1 MRDRRP
7 AWPLVLLGAW
17 IALGASIVV
26 PLGRPAWADEPP
38 DAVRIAR
45 LITRLGNDA
54 YTQREA
60 AGAELAALGGAVR
73 SELEAATRHDD
84 PEVRLRAKELL
95 RRLREDD
102 LWQPAKV
109 SFSGRQVAAGEVL
122 ATLSRQSGNRLLIG
136 DEYGAFRERT
146 VDADFAEAA
155 FWQAVDDLCRR
166 SGNRVRPHYDT
177 RHPGLVVVSG
187 PPGKYPTAYA
197 GPVKMQIQHA
207 RRLFSEEFDYEQL
220 RSERS
225 HTFQFDVQAI
235 WEDRFRLMAYRL
247 QPEVVEAE
255 TDTGVRL
262 SAQATTGG
270 WNIAGSGTK
279 QVTMNVRLQPPPV
292 SARSLK
298 TLRLRW
304 GLVAV
309 GDLARLEVSDLETAG
324 PRFQDDLELA
334 VDDFQATHGGRCE
347 LTLLLTREAALPEPA
362 DVVFQENDIELFDTT
377 GRAYRKHGQTNTL
390 SDRGPL
396 LKLSFSSEDAG
407 SQPQTLRVTYPR
419 IRSQHDLEIVFRDV
433 PLPVGRPE

>member
-17 IALGASIVV
+17 CTGG
-26 PLGRPAWADEPP
+26 PLIPQSSGDEPAAP
-38 DAVRIAR
+38 VRVAR
-45 LITRLGNDA
+45 LITRLGSDSYA
-54 YTQREA
+54 EREA
-60 AGAELAALGGAVR
+60 AGAELVSLGPDAR
-73 SELEAATRHDD
+73 RQLEAASVHKD

-102 LWQPAKV
+102 LWQAAKV
-109 SFSGRQVAAGEVL
+109 DFRGRQVAAADVL
-122 ATLSRQSGNRLLIG
+122 SALSRQSGNRLLIG
-136 DEYGAFRERT
+136 DEYGAFRDGSI
-146 VDADFAEAA
+146 DAEYAGLL
-155 FWQAVDDLCRR
+155 FWEAVDDLCRR

-187 PPGKYPTAYA
+187 VPGKYPVAYA
-197 GPVKMQIQHA
+197 GPVKMQINHA

-225 HTFQFDVQAI
+225 HTFQLDLQAI
-235 WEDRFRLMAYRL
+235 WEDRFRLVAYRL
-247 QPEVVEAE
+247 QPEVIEAE
-255 TDTGVRL
+255 TDAGGRL
-262 SAQATTGG
+262 SGQATAGG

-279 QVTMNVRLQPPPV
+279 QVTMNVRLQPPPT

-309 GDLARLEVSDLETAG
+309 GDLAQLDVDDLQSSA
-324 PRFQDDLELA
+324 PHFQDDLELTIES
-334 VDDFQATHGGRCE
+334 FQTAPGGRCE
-347 LTLLLTREAALPEPA
+347 LTLLLAREAVLLDPA
-362 DVVFQENDIELFDTT
+362 ELVFQENEIELFDAQ
-377 GRAYRKHGQTNTL
+377 GRAYRKQGQTNTL

-396 LKLSFSSEDAG
+396 MKLSFSSENAE
-407 SQPQTLRVTYPR
+407 SVPRTLRVTYPR
-419 IRSQHDLEIVFRDV
+419 IRSQRDLEIVFRDV